1 MQVYISLHA
10 FAQKVCYT
18 FSHTCT
24 QVYCSP
30 LPWSSLL
37 MKSSVG
43 ACGFQNGNNMRLS
56 VIRAIQYAH
65 AKSQIPVVFRAV
77 LLEVFSGHALC
88 GALLELHISKTAFL
102 SCALKNQGE
111 LLDEITN

>member
-1 MQVYISLHA
+1 MVKSLNEVLS
-10 FAQKVCYT
+10 QE
-18 FSHTCT
+18 
-24 QVYCSP
+24 
-30 LPWSSLL
+30 L
-37 MKSSVG
+37 G
-43 ACGFQNGNNMRLS
+43 ACGFQNGNNTRLS
-56 VIRAIQYAH
+56 VIRAVQYTH

-102 SCALKNQGE
+102 SCALKNQRE